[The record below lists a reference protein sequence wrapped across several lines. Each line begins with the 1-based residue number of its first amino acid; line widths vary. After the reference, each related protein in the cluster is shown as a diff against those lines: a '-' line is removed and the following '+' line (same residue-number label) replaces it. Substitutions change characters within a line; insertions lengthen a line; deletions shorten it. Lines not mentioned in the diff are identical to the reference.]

1 MVKYSHCIRP
11 ICRLLRIVDEFPCN
25 SGSESTLVTIQE
37 LPAGLATQTSADAF
51 WKNITN
57 HHRRDDSEMHRQITD
72 FESEASCEVEVRKVN
87 ECKVQKKAAEAA
99 TAAAFFL
106 GVWNRSISMVW

>member
-1 MVKYSHCIRP
+1 
-11 ICRLLRIVDEFPCN
+11 
-25 SGSESTLVTIQE
+25 
-37 LPAGLATQTSADAF
+37 
-51 WKNITN
+51 
-57 HHRRDDSEMHRQITD
+57 MHRQITD